1 MTQNLGN
8 AAKAVLS
15 GMLIAVQSHIKKQE
29 KYQINS
35 FTLYLK
41 QWEKEQTKPQ
51 VSIRKKIIKI
61 KAKINEIGMKKAI
74 EKIKLKTC
82 FLKT

>member
-8 AAKAVLS
+8 AVKAVLS
-15 GMLIAVQSHIKKQE
+15 GTLIAIQSHLKKQE
-29 KYQINS
+29 IYQINS
-35 FTLYLK
+35 LTLYLK

-51 VSIRKKIIKI
+51 VSIRKEIIKI

-74 EKIKLKTC
+74 EKIN
-82 FLKT
+82 